1 MELADAEG
9 LDAISMRRIAGKL
22 GSSATSLYSY
32 VSSKDDLYE
41 LIVDAVIGDIRLPS
55 LTGEWRTDLRAVA
68 RNTHAALRRHR
79 WMVLVGIQPGLGPK
93 TQRYGQTALG
103 ALAGLNLDLRTC
115 TNILATLNNYLFG
128 VVHRE
133 VAWEQARQRSGLS
146 SRQWT
151 ARQRRYLEQV
161 VDQDPDVAQ
170 HVEARLELAGDA
182 TFDFGLECF
191 LDGVAALIAR
201 ARGDASAG

>member
-22 GSSATSLYSY
+22 ESSATSLYSY